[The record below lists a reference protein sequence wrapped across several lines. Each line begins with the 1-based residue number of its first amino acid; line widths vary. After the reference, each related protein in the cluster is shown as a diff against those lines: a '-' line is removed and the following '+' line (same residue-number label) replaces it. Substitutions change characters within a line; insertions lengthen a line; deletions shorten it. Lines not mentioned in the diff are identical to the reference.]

1 MRIVF
6 ILLQLKTALRRSPAL
21 SALVLALLAVT
32 VPQWTHAMFEW
43 QDYRNGYRYYNSI
56 PASDEMIAD
65 IDAQVQAIME
75 QCGVQIVF
83 HAEKKDATY
92 RENKQGECKAKLSSY
107 KRVAVIRTGDNVVVR
122 AKVKCRCDDPTR

>member
-6 ILLQLKTALRRSPAL
+6 ILLQLMTALRRSPAL

-43 QDYRNGYRYYNSI
+43 QDYRNGYRYYNSS

-75 QCGVQIVF
+75 QCGVQIEF
-83 HAEKKDATY
+83 WAQEKDTTY
-92 RENKQGECKAKLSSY
+92 RETKQGECKAKLSSY

>member
-43 QDYRNGYRYYNSI
+43 QDYNNGYRYYNSR
-56 PASDEMIAD
+56 PVSDETMAD

-75 QCGVQIVF
+75 WCGVHIVWD
-83 HAEKKDATY
+83 ARMTDATY
-92 RENKQGECKAKLSSY
+92 RENKQGECKAMLSSY

-122 AKVKCRCDDPTR
+122 AKVKCLCANLSR